1 MMSAATV
8 MLVGGLNRAA
18 PYFANVRG
26 KGLHAYAFDEETG
39 AATLLCEA
47 TGIDNPTYL
56 SLSADGRFAYANS
69 EVFGWP
75 EGAVSAY
82 RCDLVARRLRPIN
95 MQPSLGSIT
104 AHSSFDRS
112 GRFLL
117 VANYGMGPMDEG
129 PNRALAVYPLRQ
141 DGGLA
146 PPVASVAH
154 QGKGPNTARQE
165 RPHPHCVLA
174 APDNRFVIVADLGL
188 DALIAY
194 RFGPDGRLD
203 EGSPVR
209 STLPPGCGPRHFAF
223 RSDGRIA
230 VVICELNST
239 IAALR
244 YHPDSGRFDLIDIV
258 ATVPKGAPDN
268 HCSGIAIHPGGRF
281 VYGANRG
288 HDSIAILGLD
298 GETGRLSLLGHRPSG
313 GATPHDMAFDPS
325 GRFLA
330 VANQDSDC
338 VSVFSVD
345 GETGALSP
353 TSNDIPVGTPMCVKF
368 ARLR

>member
-1 MMSAATV
+1 MHAATL

-26 KGLHAYAFDEETG
+26 KGLHAYAFDEG
-39 AATLLCEA
+39 SGSATLLCEA

-56 SLSADGRFAYANS
+56 SLSPDGRFVYANS

-82 RCDLVARRLRPIN
+82 RCDLEAPRLQPVN

-104 AHSSFDRS
+104 AHSSLDRT

-117 VANYGMGPMDEG
+117 VANYGLGPMDEG
-129 PNRALAVYPLRQ
+129 PNRAIAVYPIRP

-154 QGKGPNTARQE
+154 AGSGPNAARQE

-174 APDNRFVIVADLGL
+174 SPDNRFVVVADLGL

-194 RFGPDGRLD
+194 PFAADGSLD
-203 EGSPVR
+203 AASAVR
-209 STLPPGCGPRHFAF
+209 SVLPPGCGPRHFAF
-223 RSDGRIA
+223 RPDGRFA
-230 VVICELNST
+230 VAICELNST
-239 IAALR
+239 ILSLR
-244 YHPDSGRFDLIDIV
+244 YHRDGGRFEV
-258 ATVPKGAPDN
+258 VESVGTVPKGVAEN

-288 HDSIAILGLD
+288 HDSIAIIGIG
-298 GETGRLSLLGHRPSG
+298 GETGRLSLIGHVPSG
-313 GATPHDMAFDPS
+313 GTTPRDMAFDPS

-330 VANQDSDC
+330 VANQDSDRL
-338 VSVFSVD
+338 SIFGVD
-345 GETGALSP
+345 EASGALSLEH
-353 TSNDIPVGTPMCVKF
+353 DIEVGTPMCVKF
-368 ARLR
+368 ARSRLA

>member
-1 MMSAATV
+1 MSVATI
-8 MLVGGLNRAA
+8 MLVGGLNRGA

-26 KGLHAYAFDEETG
+26 KGLHAYAFDEESG
-39 AATLLCEA
+39 AATLLCQA

-56 SLSADGRFAYANS
+56 SLSPDGRFVYANS

-82 RCDLVARRLRPIN
+82 RCDVTVPRLLAIN

-104 AHSSFDRS
+104 AHSSFDRT

-117 VANYGMGPMDEG
+117 VANYGIGPLDEG
-129 PNRALAVYPLRQ
+129 PNRAIAVYPVRQ

-146 PPVASVAH
+146 PPVASLAH
-154 QGKGPNTARQE
+154 EGSGPNAARQE

-174 APDNRFVIVADLGL
+174 SPDNRFIIVADLGL

-194 RFGPDGRLD
+194 PFGPDGHLD
-203 EGSPVR
+203 KAKAMRSP
-209 STLPPGCGPRHFAF
+209 LPPGSGPRHFAF
-223 RSDGRIA
+223 HSDGRIA

-239 IAALR
+239 IVTLR
-244 YHPDSGRFDLIDIV
+244 YHRDSGRFDLIDIV
-258 ATVPKGAPDN
+258 AAVPKGTQEN
-268 HCSGIAIHPGGRF
+268 HCSGIAIHPRGRF

-288 HDSIAILGLD
+288 HDSIAILGID
-298 GETGRLSLLGHRPSG
+298 GETGRLSLLAHRPSG
-313 GATPHDMAFDPS
+313 GATPRDMAFDPS

-338 VSVFSVD
+338 VSVFLVD

-353 TSNDIPVGTPMCVKF
+353 TSNDVPLGTPMCVKF
-368 ARLR
+368 ARLG